1 MASVGNSQMPYKGA
15 VMEDKEKIE
24 KAVKIAW
31 QYAQYDGSHHKM
43 WVIDQMVRVLL
54 GENEYKNFVNAYQTL
69 DGEDYYTWDMGVAPQ
84 NLHFMVKISEE
95 IVKFRR

>member
-1 MASVGNSQMPYKGA
+1 MIKIYITIWN
-15 VMEDKEKIE
+15 EKLTSFSLWVIH

-54 GENEYKNFVNAYQTL
+54 GETEYRNFIDAYQTP
-69 DGEDYYTWDMGVAPQ
+69 DGEDYYTWDMGIAP
-84 NLHFMVKISEE
+84 
-95 IVKFRR
+95 